1 MNSEIV
7 LLTYVYTLL
16 PACRAS
22 GGCGFAEVEIAA
34 WLLGKVIS
42 IKLDMC
48 WKTIIN
54 YLFIISF

>member
-42 IKLDMC
+42 IKLDMFVG
-48 WKTIIN
+48 
-54 YLFIISF
+54 LGHRF